1 MQKYNN
7 RSEVPEEFKWDLTPF
22 FKNEEEFNATLK
34 DCSKLIDELKGYVG
48 CTKDADKL
56 YEFLN
61 KQVEAMALWED
72 LYVYSYLINDQEL
85 GISENLVRKNKTEKL
100 EMELMQNSSFFAPE
114 LLKLSKEDYE
124 KLFVSNHKLEE
135 FRADLDKTYREKE
148 HILTENEEKIVAE
161 LTTAMNHYDDMSS
174 NLLNSQHNYGKV
186 KLEDGSV
193 ATIATNNYRSLMRNK
208 NRDIRKKVY
217 NLFNKKLSEYSQTNA
232 SLLNSYVS
240 MNEAIAKIRKYK
252 SSWDAKLFHLNLSD
266 KVFKTLVKT
275 TEDNYKVVNRYYDL
289 KRRALGLD
297 ILNRYDVSL
306 EMAKSDKEYTIPEA
320 QQLVREAI
328 KPLGQEYLTKYD
340 KVINNRYVD
349 YCQYKGKCSG
359 GYSFSTMKQDSR
371 ILMSFN
377 YNLDSVSTLAHEAGH
392 NVHHQFVNSVN
403 PLQYRFPSSIVCEV
417 VSLTNECLL
426 SSYLAEHGA
435 TKEEKLAGI
444 ANILGV
450 ITSNLFDAV
459 REGKLEQDIYKEV
472 LKNGMVTKDFLDKK
486 SKSSLKKLYGS
497 AVKCDKYATNSW
509 VTRSHYYMN
518 FYLYSYAICI
528 SVATNVAKRILEGD
542 KAMLDNYYNFMKLGS
557 DKWPMEAFAVLGV
570 DLESPE
576 VYQNAI
582 DYFEEL
588 IDKYEQVSGL
598 EVENDG

>member
-1 MQKYNN
+1 MQKYNS

-22 FKNEEEFNATLK
+22 FKNEEEFNST
-34 DCSKLIDELKGYVG
+34 DEECSKLVKELTNYVG
-48 CTKDADKL
+48 GTKDGNKV
-56 YEFLN
+56 YGFLN

-85 GISENLVRKNKTEKL
+85 GISENIVRKNKTEKL

-114 LLKLSKEDYE
+114 LLKLSKEEYE
-124 KLFVSNHKLEE
+124 NLFTTCSELEE
-135 FRADLDKTYREKE
+135 YRADLDRTYREKE

-193 ATIATNNYRSLMRNK
+193 VVIANNNYRNLLRNK
-208 NRDIRKKVY
+208 DVNIRKKVY
-217 NLFNKKLSEYSQTNA
+217 NLYNKKLSEYSQTNA

-252 SSWDAKLFHLNLSD
+252 SSWDAKLFSMNISD
-266 KVFKTLVKT
+266 KVYKALVNT
-275 TEDNYKVVNRYYDL
+275 TESNYKSVNRYYDL
-289 KRRALGLD
+289 KRRVLGLD
-297 ILNRYDVSL
+297 ILNRYDLYLDMV
-306 EMAKSDKEYTIPEA
+306 ENAKEYSIPEA

-328 KPLGQEYLTKYD
+328 KPLGKEYLDKYD

-359 GYSFSTMKQDSR
+359 GYSFSTMRQDSR

-392 NVHHQFVNSVN
+392 NVHHQFVNQN
-403 PLQYRFPSSIVCEV
+403 NLLQYRFPRSIVAEV

-426 SSYLAEHGA
+426 SSYLADNGK

-444 ANILGV
+444 GNIIEV
-450 ITSNLFDAV
+450 IVSNLFGAV

-497 AVKCDKYATNSW
+497 AVKCDKYAANSW

-518 FYLYSYAICI
+518 FYLYSYAICV
-528 SVATNVAKRILEGD
+528 SVATNVAKKILEGD
-542 KAMLDNYYNFMKLGS
+542 KNMLDNYIKFMKLGS
-557 DKWPMEAFAVLGV
+557 DKWPMEAFEVLGV

-582 DYFEEL
+582 NYFEDL
-588 IDKYEQVSGL
+588 MDKYEKVSEL
-598 EVENDG
+598 EVNK

>member
-22 FKNEEEFNATLK
+22 FKNEEEFNNTFDKCNELVNELK
-34 DCSKLIDELKGYVG
+34 DYVG
-48 CTKDADKL
+48 CTKDANRL

-85 GISENLVRKNKTEKL
+85 GISENLVRKNRTEKL
-100 EMELMQNSSFFAPE
+100 EMELMQNTSFFAPE
-114 LLKLSKEDYE
+114 LLKLSKEEYE
-124 KLFVSNHKLEE
+124 KLFIDCVNLKEY
-135 FRADLDKTYREKE
+135 RADLDRTYREKE

-174 NLLNSQHNYGKV
+174 NLLNCQHNYGKV
-186 KLEDGSV
+186 KLEDGTV
-193 ATIATNNYRSLMRNK
+193 VTIATNNYRSLMRNK
-208 NRDIRKKVY
+208 NKDIRKKVY
-217 NLFNKKLSEYSQTNA
+217 NQFNKKLSEYSQTNA

-252 SSWDAKLFHLNLSD
+252 NSWDAKLFSLNLSD

-275 TEDNYKVVNRYYDL
+275 TEDNYNIVNRYYDL

-306 EMAKSDKEYTIPEA
+306 EMAKSDKEYSIPEA

-328 KPLGQEYLTKYD
+328 KPLGEEYLAKYD

-359 GYSFSTMKQDSR
+359 GYSFSTMLQDSR

-392 NVHHQFVNSVN
+392 NVHHQFVNLNN
-403 PLQYRFPSSIVCEV
+403 PLQYRFPSSIVAEV

-497 AVKCDKYATNSW
+497 AVKCDKYAANSW
-509 VTRSHYYMN
+509 VTRSHYYMH

-528 SVATNVAKRILEGD
+528 SVATNVAKKILEGD
-542 KAMLDNYYNFMKLGS
+542 KTMLDNYYKFMKLGS
-557 DKWPMEAFAVLGV
+557 DKWPMEAFSVLGV

-582 DYFEEL
+582 NYFNDL
-588 IDKYEQVSGL
+588 MDKYEMLSEL
-598 EVENDG
+598 EVK